1 MDHDYVLSAAQ
12 IAKAGGTKHFQ
23 LMSSYGANHNS
34 SALYTRTKVSVVFY
48 FVCVCF
54 LLFFFFSTQFYV
66 PFKIISAYVRLANQ

>member
-34 SALYTRTKVSVVFY
+34 SALYTRTKVS
-48 FVCVCF
+48 FVLSSI
-54 LLFFFFSTQFYV
+54 LLS
-66 PFKIISAYVRLANQ
+66 